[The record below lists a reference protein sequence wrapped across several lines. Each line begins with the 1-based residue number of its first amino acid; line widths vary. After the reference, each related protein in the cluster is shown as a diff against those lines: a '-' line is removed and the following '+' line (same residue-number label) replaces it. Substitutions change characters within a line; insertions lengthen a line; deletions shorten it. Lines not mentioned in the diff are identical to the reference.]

1 MAMASVTVP
10 RLPPVPTRSDNTS
23 FPTTHDGDLNGD
35 GVVNVADVLLA
46 ERILL
51 GRLTPTQ
58 SQLDHGDVAPLVN
71 GVPAPNGQ
79 FNLGDVLVIQRKA
92 LGRINFEHC
101 SA

>member
-1 MAMASVTVP
+1 
-10 RLPPVPTRSDNTS
+10 
-23 FPTTHDGDLNGD
+23 LNGD

-58 SQLDHGDVAPLVN
+58 VQLIHGDVAPLVG
-71 GVPAPNGQ
+71 GVPAPDGQ

-92 LGRINFEHC
+92 LGQINF
-101 SA
+101 